1 MSEFLQVLTPALI
14 GAIPALIIAINTNRL
29 IAYRVD
35 ELTKKVEKHNQVIEK
50 TFKLESD
57 LKTMWAKYDVLK
69 DDIIEIKDDLQYI
82 KQQLHIHNNDL

>member
-14 GAIPALIIAINTNRL
+14 GAIPALIVAINTNRL

-35 ELTKKVEKHNQVIEK
+35 ELTKKVEKHNQIVER

-57 LKTMWAKYDVLK
+57 FKTMRTKHDVLK
-69 DDIIEIKDDLQYI
+69 EDIQEIKEDLQEI
-82 KQQLHIHNNDL
+82 KQQLHSGI